1 MPWSF
6 LRLSPVPSPAV
17 AAITAAAVMGQCPNC
32 ETQLPEPCPKYCH
45 ACGQET
51 NIKPPTVGEFMQQF
65 SGTYFATEG
74 ALWRT
79 FKLLLS
85 QPGELTAQYLNGRRK
100 QYVLP
105 LRLFLSITV
114 VMLLTMR
121 LLGALQL
128 SALEDPELSKTL
140 SERPTQVSLELGV
153 ARAGLQDGVF
163 YCEGL
168 PPWLCSRIQ
177 VKLGTS
183 TAQLLQQ
190 VQKVNDRL
198 ASHAG
203 VVMLVLLPGFALGL
217 TALFRYRG
225 FSYTEHLVFAL
236 HLHSFWFL
244 AATVLIV
251 GVSWVDELAWASLV
265 VIPAYAALAFRRVYG
280 GPWLRLAVRATLLT
294 ICHAALVLFI
304 VALSA
309 LVALLL

>member
-1 MPWSF
+1 M
-6 LRLSPVPSPAV
+6 RLAPVPSPTV

-32 ETQLPEPCPKYCH
+32 ETQLPEPHPKFCH

-79 FKLLLS
+79 FKLLLT

-100 QYVLP
+100 QFVLP
-105 LRLFLSITV
+105 LRLFLSMTL

-121 LLGALQL
+121 LVGALQL
-128 SALEDPELSKTL
+128 SALEDPELSKAL
-140 SERPTQVSLELGV
+140 SERPTQVTLELGV
-153 ARAGLQDGVF
+153 VRAGLQDGVF
-163 YCEGL
+163 YCEGM
-168 PPWLCSRIQ
+168 PPWLCQRVQ
-177 VKLGTS
+177 AKLGTS

-190 VQKVNDRL
+190 VEKVNDRL

-203 VVMLVLLPGFALGL
+203 LVMLVLLPGFAAGL
-217 TALFRYRG
+217 AALFRYRG

-236 HLHSFWFL
+236 HLHTFWFL
-244 AATVLIV
+244 TATVLIV
-251 GVSWVDELAWASLV
+251 GLTWVDELAWLSLL
-265 VIPAYAALAFRRVYG
+265 VIPGYAALAFRRVYG
-280 GPWLRLAVRATLLT
+280 GPPARLAVRATLLT
-294 ICHAALVLFI
+294 LCHAALVLFI

>member
-1 MPWSF
+1 MP
-6 LRLSPVPSPAV
+6 LSPVPSAAV
-17 AAITAAAVMGQCPNC
+17 AAITAAAVQGLCTNC
-32 ETQLPEPCPKYCH
+32 ETPLSEPLPKFCH

-105 LRLFLSITV
+105 LRLFLSVTL

-121 LLGALQL
+121 IVGAIQL
-128 SALEDPELSKTL
+128 SALEDPELARAL
-140 SERPTQVSLELGV
+140 GERPTQISLELGV
-153 ARAGLQDGVF
+153 VRAGIADGVF
-163 YCEGL
+163 YCEGM
-168 PPWLCSRIQ
+168 PPWLCQRMKAKLDTTTAALLAQ
-177 VKLGTS
+177 VE
-183 TAQLLQQ
+183 
-190 VQKVNDRL
+190 KVHDRL

-217 TALFRYRG
+217 TMLFRYRG

-236 HLHSFWFL
+236 HLHTFWFL
-244 AATVLIV
+244 TLTLMIV
-251 GVSWVDELAWASLV
+251 GLV
-265 VIPAYAALAFRRVYG
+265 WLDWLPWIGLLLMPTYSALAFRRVYG
-280 GPWLRLAVRATLLT
+280 GHAGSVALRATVLMLMH
-294 ICHAALVLFI
+294 ISLVLLI

>member
-6 LRLSPVPSPAV
+6 PRLSPVPSPAV

-32 ETQLPEPCPKYCH
+32 ETQLPEPCPKFCH

-51 NIKPPTVGEFMQQF
+51 NIKPPSVGEFMQQF

-114 VMLLTMR
+114 MMLLTMR

-140 SERPTQVSLELGV
+140 SERPMQVSMELGL

-168 PPWLCSRIQ
+168 PPWLCLRIQ
-177 VKLGTS
+177 AKLGTS

-217 TALFRYRG
+217 AALFRYRG

-244 AATVLIV
+244 TATVLIV
-251 GVSWVDELAWASLV
+251 GVSWVDELVWASLL
-265 VIPAYAALAFRRVYG
+265 VIPVYAALAFRRVYG
-280 GPWLRLAVRATLLT
+280 GPRLRLAIRGAVLTLF
-294 ICHAALVLFI
+294 HAALVLLL
-304 VALSA
+304 VVLSA
-309 LVALLL
+309 LGALLL